1 MSIFVKI
8 GKFTLQGGKL
18 PRFNYSKKPLPADY
32 REKFN
37 KNQWIDM
44 SARKLKEFEK
54 IALEFENIEGIL
66 NFPDVFGR
74 KKAVHIEV
82 GSGKGTFLVSQ
93 ALSLPDVDFLGIEW
107 ARKYYRYAVDRIGRR
122 KLGNVRLIRTDAA
135 LFIEKNIASE
145 SVDCFHIY
153 FPDPWPKRSHH
164 KRRFICG
171 QNINQIVRC
180 LKQGGIINIATDH
193 KDYFEW
199 MKKEFAPFGDEL
211 KIIDFVKPAGAKENE
226 LVGTNFERKY
236 IKEKR
241 NINTIAFKKI

>member
-1 MSIFVKI
+1 MTAK
-8 GKFTLQGGKL
+8 
-18 PRFNYSKKPLPADY
+18 
-32 REKFN
+32 
-37 KNQWIDM
+37 
-44 SARKLKEFEK
+44 KLKEYEK
-54 IALEFENIEGIL
+54 IGLIFENIEGL
-66 NFPDVFGR
+66 LSFPDIFGR
-74 KKAVHIEV
+74 KNAVHIEV

-93 ALSLPDVDFLGIEW
+93 AAACPDVDFIGIEW
-107 ARKYYRYAVDRIGRR
+107 ARKYYRSTVDRIGRR
-122 KLGNVRLIRTDAA
+122 GLENVRLIRTEAA

-171 QNINQIVRC
+171 QNITQILRC
-180 LKQGGIINIATDH
+180 LKKGGIINIATDH

-199 MKKEFAPFGDEL
+199 MKKEFAAFEDEV
-211 KIIDFVKPAGAKENE
+211 KTIEFIKPAGAKENE